1 MKYGVKNETRPSYKI
16 MKLILKSDKLSESS
30 NKLKLGLWGS
40 SVVSDWTCEFKC
52 LRFESHPSLAEI
64 LLFNLFI

>member
-1 MKYGVKNETRPSYKI
+1 MKYGMKNETRPSYKI
-16 MKLILKSDKLSESS
+16 MKLILKSDKLSESI
-30 NKLKLGLWGS
+30 NKLKLGLLGS

-52 LRFESHPSLAEI
+52 LRFELHPSLAGI